1 MVCAAEGFSVEKT
14 DDKIN
19 DRPYDSD
26 LAVFLLLE
34 LGEFL
39 VRQGEWDHSVPSLL
53 FDLPLRCSPCV
64 AFSPEPEPVFGCDIH
79 RGAIHLFSHSPFR
92 LIFRACGNG
101 Q

>member
-1 MVCAAEGFSVEKT
+1 VPLAAEGFSVEKT

-19 DRPYDSD
+19 NRPDDSD
-26 LAVFLLLE
+26 LAVFLPLE

-39 VRQGEWDHSVPSLL
+39 VRQGSGIILFRLFSLIFHYAVL
-53 FDLPLRCSPCV
+53 LVLLYNQIRSR
-64 AFSPEPEPVFGCDIH
+64 FS
-79 RGAIHLFSHSPFR
+79 GAIYIGVPYVFSHGPFR